1 MNRLK
6 DSLKDFINHLRV
18 ERNLATNTIDSYK
31 IDLNRY
37 LSYLDSLTI
46 RHPDNI
52 DISHV
57 IQFIRELHDIPLAP
71 RSISRNLSAI
81 RMYHRFMMNEGYTE
95 KDVTENIDLPKLPAR
110 LPKVLE
116 IHEMEAILNV
126 INTDTDLGKRDRA
139 MLELLYAC
147 GLRISELLDLRMS
160 NIYINHGWIRIFGKG
175 SKERVVPMGAEARDW
190 VKRYLTY
197 VRYTLAQ
204 KSIDS
209 EDYIFLN
216 ARGKPLSRMGVWKII
231 QQYIQAAK
239 ITKKVSPHTFRHSF
253 ATHLLE
259 GGADLRAVQEML
271 GHSDISTTQIYTHL
285 DREYLKEVHKTFHPR
300 ERRHS

>member
-18 ERNLATNTIDSYK
+18 ERNLAANTIDSYK

-37 LSYLDSLTI
+37 LSYLDSLDI
-46 RHPDNI
+46 HHPDRI
-52 DISHV
+52 DISH
-57 IQFIRELHDIPLAP
+57 IIRFIRELHEIPLAP

-126 INTDTDLGKRDRA
+126 INTDSDLGKRDRA

-160 NIYINHGWIRIFGKG
+160 NIYINHGWLRIFGKG

-190 VKRYLTY
+190 IKHYLTY

-231 QQYIQAAK
+231 QQYIHAAK
-239 ITKKVSPHTFRHSF
+239 INKKVSPHTFRHSF